1 MSPVNKKGQKFL
13 HLAVRS
19 RSVETV
25 RVLLTKGA
33 MVSAQ
38 GLEGSLALHLTADG
52 GHWEI
57 IDLLIDEVPSLTQ

>member
-1 MSPVNKKGQKFL
+1 
-13 HLAVRS
+13 
-19 RSVETV
+19 
-25 RVLLTKGA
+25 